1 MGPYAALGTTPAKA
15 RATPPNIIAPA
26 AGQPRMSKDG
36 NYEAAPANGR
46 PLRES
51 VPAGGPPPA
60 KCATAL
66 CDENAAAL
74 VNDPLCRDSVPVEEH
89 THYSIAKQATP
100 LATRRNR
107 NKEA

>member
-1 MGPYAALGTTPAKA
+1 
-15 RATPPNIIAPA
+15 
-26 AGQPRMSKDG
+26 MSKDG
-36 NYEAAPANGR
+36 NYAAAPVNGR

-60 KCATAL
+60 KCTIAL

-89 THYSIAKQATP
+89 THYSIAKHATP
-100 LATRRNR
+100 LPTRRNR